1 MNKKKMAL
9 AVVAAVGLL
18 SVPAMRAQS
27 ATPKFD
33 VASIKPC
40 EGGDL
45 ARSKVGG
52 AASFSPGRLNLPCLS
67 VKALI
72 DRAYLAWAGGRLRV
86 WPPQLAIEG
95 GPAWINSAH
104 YRIEAKAESPQSRGA
119 MNGPMLQALLE
130 DRFKLK
136 VHRETREAAVYALA
150 VAKGGARLQ
159 PFREGSCIK
168 VEFDALPRP
177 PAPGQPEPVLCGM
190 SEVTAKG
197 YRLYGTSIAEFATE
211 FSARLDRPVI
221 DKTGIVGLF
230 NINLELPAADL
241 YPDSRTPG
249 DPATPSEPADPFSMF
264 DAVRAAVRKLGLRLD
279 PARGPAQFL
288 VIDHV
293 ERPAEN

>member
-1 MNKKKMAL
+1 MKKKTAL

-18 SVPAMRAQS
+18 NGPAVRAQS
-27 ATPKFD
+27 ATPKFE

-40 EGGDL
+40 EEAGL
-45 ARSKVGG
+45 ARSSNGGG
-52 AASFSPGRLNLPCLS
+52 ARAFSPGRLNLPCLS
-67 VKALI
+67 VMALI

-104 YRIEAKAESPQSRGA
+104 YRIEAKAEGPQSRGA

-130 DRFKLK
+130 DRLKLK
-136 VHRETREAAVYALA
+136 VHRETREAAVYALT

-177 PAPGQPEPVLCGM
+177 PALGQPEPVLCGM

-211 FSARLDRPVI
+211 FSDRLDRPVI

-230 NINLELPAADL
+230 NINLELPATDL
-241 YPDSRTPG
+241 YPASAAG
-249 DPATPSEPADPFSMF
+249 DASTPSEPADPFSMF
-264 DAVRAAVRKLGLRLD
+264 DSVRAAVRKLGLRLD
-279 PARGPAQFL
+279 PAKGPAQFL

-293 ERPAEN
+293 ERPAGN